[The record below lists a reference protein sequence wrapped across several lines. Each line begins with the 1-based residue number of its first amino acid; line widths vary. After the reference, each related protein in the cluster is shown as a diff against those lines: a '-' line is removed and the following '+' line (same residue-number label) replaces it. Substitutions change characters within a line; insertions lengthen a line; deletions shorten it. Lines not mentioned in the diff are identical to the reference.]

1 MMDLGSLGSRI
12 KELRQEKK
20 LTQSEFAEILNVSFQ
35 AVSNWERGIA
45 PPELENL
52 IKVASY
58 FGVLVDDLLRPR
70 TEELYLGI
78 DGGGT
83 KTEFTLVS
91 ADGAVVS
98 RFQKKGC
105 NPNDVGF
112 SGMKEIITEGIHEMC
127 VEFPSIKSVF
137 CGIAGIGISNYADRL
152 RQELKLRF
160 SKLVT
165 QAKNDAFNLL
175 AIDDQADMA
184 VISGTGS
191 VVFVKSG
198 DSFTRIGG
206 WGYLLDSAGSAYDIG
221 REALRRALYEEDMAE
236 PPSLLSK
243 KLRERLNVST
253 VWDHIGTVYKE
264 GRAYVAG
271 LSSVVFDA
279 YSEGDP
285 HAVAI
290 IDESAKAL
298 AELLNCGVQ
307 KHGVGAVAI
316 ANGGLFEHYPQIMRD
331 HIGKYSNVRL
341 ILSDLPPVFGACK
354 EACVACGIQTSDQFC
369 ENFKKT
375 YGGTKI

>member
-12 KELRQEKK
+12 KELRQEKG
-20 LTQSEFAEILNVSFQ
+20 LTQSEFAEILKVSFQ

-52 IKVASY
+52 MKVASY

-70 TEELYLGI
+70 TEELYLGV

-112 SGMKEIITEGIHEMC
+112 SGMKDIITEGIHEIC
-127 VEFPSIKSVF
+127 VEFPSTKSVF
-137 CGIAGIGISNYADRL
+137 CGIAGISTGNHADRL
-152 RQELKLRF
+152 RQELKIRF
-160 SKLVT
+160 PKLIT
-165 QAKNDAFNLL
+165 QIKNDAFNLL
-175 AIDDQADMA
+175 AIDEQADMA

-221 REALRRALYEEDMAE
+221 REALRRALYEEDMMEA
-236 PPSLLSK
+236 PSLLSD
-243 KLRERLNVST
+243 KLREKLKVNR
-253 VWDHIGTVYKE
+253 VWEQVGTIYKE
-264 GRAYVAG
+264 GRAYVAS

-279 YSEGDP
+279 YEEGDVY
-285 HAVAI
+285 AEKI

-298 AELLNCGVQ
+298 AELLNCGIQ
-307 KHGVGAVAI
+307 KHSASPVAI
-316 ANGGLFEHYPQIMRD
+316 ANGGLFEHYPKIMSE
-331 HIGKYSNVRL
+331 HIKKYSGVRL
-341 ILSDLPPVFGACK
+341 ILSDLPPVYGACR
-354 EACVACGIQTSDQFC
+354 EACAMCEIKPTEQFC

-375 YGGTKI
+375 YGGTRI